1 MIPKLLA
8 FGAAVLSAA
17 IAGAAE
23 SPILEVERFRLAC
36 TGFLMTAGQ
45 EPPGSRI
52 IADGIVDFSEMR
64 VRGLGIGSAQIV
76 SATAAEI
83 RFGSSPFKA
92 TVGAHAVEGTINRI
106 SGETRLVV
114 RLPKAPSA
122 VVIAMDLDCRPT
134 PEAGH

>member
-1 MIPKLLA
+1 MIPKLLF

-23 SPILEVERFRLAC
+23 SPMVEVERLNLAC
-36 TGFLMTAGQ
+36 TGFMMTGGQ

-52 IADGIVDFSEMR
+52 LADGIVDFPGMR
-64 VRGLGIGSAQIV
+64 VRGFGIGSAPIV

-83 RFGSSPFKA
+83 RFGSSPVKA
-92 TVGAHAVEGTINRI
+92 NVGAHAVEGTINRI
-106 SGETRLVV
+106 SGETRVVV
-114 RLPKAPSA
+114 RSAKAPSA